1 MDDELKIIIKAVLDS
16 SSEDS
21 INKQIKS
28 LKIDPISLDIKVNSN
43 LKASANEVKK
53 EISQISDILTRKVN
67 KNQLAKDLIKNFG
80 ITNRADK
87 NQITKA
93 VEEYQNA
100 LKIKN
105 PDEITKSYDNL
116 FNSIKNSFYNFTHG
130 LDDYSQDYLNFLKDT
145 KFYIS
150 DHIKG
155 DLGKDGYKYYRDNLI
170 GKITRDP
177 KKGSP
182 ADTLYMELSESI
194 PGILPIDNMINEAD
208 QFRLIADAYIMFRNR
223 AKSKFDDDDILWTF
237 GRDEDIKDSI
247 NRVINTFQN
256 ETPNLQKTIKNIK
269 SDLVDLTDPNWNSLV
284 KNIPAPKFDYDYN
297 QKIKIPFQIDIQNP
311 DEVKNE
317 MERIVS
323 KFTNGKGELVDYRVL
338 TNTIFDENINK
349 RIEILSGATLKYR
362 NELDE
367 VITKQLKWE
376 KIGQELDKSGEMKA
390 IMGFTESYSSYSQN
404 IEKAIEKQEKF
415 KLSTEKLENKLREYK
430 KTFDNLQ
437 LAVDKSGVKLNQEN
451 ISKFNESIDTK
462 NLEQARHHLT
472 MLQKEWQGLNISD
485 ISTEKLENKLRE
497 YKKSFE
503 NLQIKA
509 DKSGVILNQE
519 DISKFNQAIDNK
531 NLEQARHLL
540 TMLQKEWQGLNAA
553 MVKDTPNT
561 ALENMNKY
569 ISKMPYSI
577 EAAQLRLKS
586 LSAPSKELQD
596 KVSNLK
602 IQLENVYKS
611 GSNEEKLSA
620 YGKLKQSI
628 IEVNAELSN
637 QIKIQRQINQDK
649 NLIYDKKT
657 FSNRITTWI
666 NDNSK
671 AVKVFGE
678 DIEKLSSQIENA
690 DRAKLLNLK
699 KQFQE
704 ITTSAKSMGLTGET
718 AIEKIINS
726 FKNLSSIVLGGSFA
740 MYAVH
745 SLREVYNNVIA
756 IDTAMVNVKKVTD
769 ETSDTYNKF
778 VSDSSNAAVK
788 LGVAV
793 TEIMNSTADF
803 VRLGYSLKDAF
814 TLSQTAAIYRNVSYT
829 DIGTATKDI
838 VSAMKAFKIEAKDST
853 SIIDKLNEVGNRFSI
868 SSAGLGEGLKHSAS
882 SLATANNTLDESLA
896 LITAANEV
904 IQNPGEAGNAVK
916 VLTLRLRN
924 TKGELEKIGESTDGM
939 VESVTKL
946 QTQLLNLTNGKVNIM
961 ANPDTFKST
970 YQIMKEIANVWDD
983 LTDVKRANILELIAG
998 KHRANTITSILQNMK
1013 TAEEVVQVS
1022 LNSSGSAMREQEKR
1036 MDSINAKLEQM
1047 KATIQSFSSSFLDS
1061 SFIKLIIDFSTNGI
1075 SSITK
1080 LVDTFGVL
1088 STVLTAI
1095 STTRSLMGKSGG
1107 FFSLIKNEEN
1117 GEQSLAFLGKELSQ
1131 IKEQW
1136 QQSANLKD
1144 KIKTL
1149 FTSNEKFENNK
1160 IFSQQLEID
1169 KLSIRNYISAIEHG
1183 VQANTAFEKTM
1194 ANASDTAKNYAKNND
1209 ISSLSVKNFV
1219 STQKSLNSA
1228 TKSTTASTIALT
1240 LAETALNAAITMGL
1254 SFAFESIIAGINHLV
1269 TSQQRAIDTASELS
1283 SKYNEQMRSISD
1295 NSKNISSI
1303 SKDYERLAKGV
1314 NIFGENVS
1322 LTNEEYRKYNDIAN
1336 QIAEMFPQLVTG
1348 RTLEGNAILK
1358 QKGNVEALTKALK
1371 EQRQAANDSL
1381 IKNQEDIFKGFRQ
1394 TSFEGVTNWTTHK
1407 DALYQQKQILDM
1419 LIKDIDSYDKLIE
1432 NHADKSIYVSNLL
1445 KEVGIAGFDSMSP
1458 KSIFETLTANKNQIL
1473 AHYRGIVS
1481 EINAEISKIQ
1491 PIMLANLENKD
1502 NYKNLNEETQNHIR
1516 AIVNSIDIGTLSN
1529 FQNASQMNSW
1539 IDLNIL
1545 QPITQNKDN
1554 VQQKLSELFSLESQ
1568 NLPADEY
1575 INAVN
1580 SLVEQIVTT
1589 LNLDPIVLKTKLGF
1603 SDISSQIDET
1613 KNSLP
1618 ALASEINSLDSSF
1631 DSIEKSINNMVS
1643 SLSLLDNT
1651 IKSVTDG
1658 TYLSG
1663 QEISKLILKYPELS
1677 DKILQ
1682 TSKGYTFEIEVLQK
1696 LREEKIN
1703 EQKTSIQA
1711 EIDIT
1716 AQTLQNIGARLA
1728 GYQSEIGAIN
1738 SVAQAKAALAE
1749 IDEQAKNENFFTKIW
1764 RGITGKPQI
1773 NKVKS
1778 DLEQYIDLSGKV
1790 ENAQKKINALNTSLS
1805 LVSMPNY
1812 TQAVNHASKATKDHN
1827 KALND
1832 NKKALENQRKE
1843 LEQQKKALDQQKKS
1857 LEDNQKSINSLI
1869 DMTVKMI
1876 KRQKE
1881 NEKDALKQ
1889 SLDGYKKKIDLM
1901 KRSLDIQKDEY
1912 HYQKELKDKNFEIN
1926 KIQNKLSALQFDD
1939 SAAAQKKRKELQ
1951 EKLKKD
1957 QEDLQKFLYDNGVE
1971 RQKKALDNEYKQFK
1985 DSTDSRVKVIEDYL
1999 KQEGQIR
2006 IDAMNLIEG
2015 KSQEFY
2021 NNLMRWNIDYG
2032 DGMASTVIN
2041 AWNKAYSALSRFS
2054 SGQINVA
2061 NALDTIKNQ
2070 MFGITSHMSGISD
2083 QMSRISSQIDNANRA
2098 MSNFSDTS
2106 RETAKALNL
2115 AAREYKNLNAI
2126 ENNAEREKAER
2137 IARLEKQI
2145 AEVGKER
2152 GAEPSLGYYRRKLYD
2167 LRGYASGTFSAKKG
2181 LATVDENGKEI
2192 ILDKSAPGR
2201 YRLMNDGDIVF
2212 SHEATKK
2219 LWDFA
2224 NNHNNLVGQK
2234 FSPNNIKDKISYSK
2248 TLNNI
2253 SSPIINVNIKGNADF
2268 EVVNA
2273 LKRESENIIKRAC
2286 ELTFRTANKYAEI
2299 M

>member
-21 INKQIKS
+21 INQQIKS

-53 EISQISDILTRKVN
+53 EISQISDTLTRKVN
-67 KNQLAKDLIKNFG
+67 KNQLAKDLIKKFG

-116 FNSIKNSFYNFTHG
+116 FNSIKNSFYNFIHEI
-130 LDDYSQDYLNFLKDT
+130 DDYEQDYVNFMNGT
-145 KFYIS
+145 KLYVS
-150 DHIKG
+150 DNVKG
-155 DLGKDGYKYYRDNLI
+155 DLGEDGYKYYRNNLI

-177 KKGSP
+177 REGSHP
-182 ADTLYMELSESI
+182 DVLHSEILDNI
-194 PGILPIDNMINEAD
+194 PGILPNDDYFISESDA
-208 QFRLIADAYIMFRNR
+208 FRSIADAYINLRQ
-223 AKSKFDDDDILWTF
+223 KSKFNDEDILWNFGTDDDI
-237 GRDEDIKDSI
+237 KNSI
-247 NRVINTFQN
+247 NKVIHGLEGT
-256 ETPNLQKTIKNIK
+256 KSKIKQVVNSIK
-269 SDLVDLTDPNWNSLV
+269 SDLADLATSTRNVLA
-284 KNIPAPKFDYDYN
+284 KNIPAPKFDYNDN
-297 QKIKIPFQIDIQNP
+297 QKIKIPFQIDISNP
-311 DEVKNE
+311 DELKNE
-317 MERIVS
+317 MKRIVS

-376 KIGQELDKSGEMKA
+376 KIGQKLDKNGQMKA

-404 IEKAIEKQEKF
+404 IEKAVEKQEKF

-430 KTFDNLQ
+430 KTFENLQ

-472 MLQKEWQGLNISD
+472 MLQKEWQGLNISE

-519 DISKFNQAIDNK
+519 NISKFNGAIDNK
-531 NLEQARHLL
+531 NLEQSRHLL

-577 EAAQLRLKS
+577 EAVQLRLKS
-586 LSAPSKELQD
+586 LSDPSKELQD

-657 FSNRITTWI
+657 FSNRITTWL

-690 DRAKLLNLK
+690 DKAKLLNLK

-726 FKNLSSIVLGGSFA
+726 FKNLSSIVIGGSFA

-745 SLREVYNNVIA
+745 SLKEIYNNVIA
-756 IDTAMVNVKKVTD
+756 IDAAMVNVKKVTD

-778 VSDSSNAAVK
+778 VSNSSNAAVK
-788 LGVAV
+788 LGVTV

-904 IQNPGEAGNAVK
+904 IQNPQEAGNAVK
-916 VLTLRLRN
+916 VLALRIRN
-924 TKGELEKIGESTDGM
+924 TKGKLDEIGESTDGM
-939 VESVTKL
+939 VESVTRL

-961 ANPDTFKST
+961 ASPDTFKST
-970 YQIMKEIANVWDD
+970 YQVMKEISNVWDD
-983 LTDVKRANILELIAG
+983 LTDIKRANVLELIAG

-1013 TAEEVVQVS
+1013 TAEDVVQIS

-1047 KATIQSFSSSFLDS
+1047 KAAIQSFSSSLLDS

-1080 LVDTFGVL
+1080 LVDTFGVF
-1088 STVLTAI
+1088 STVLTTI
-1095 STTRSLMGKSGG
+1095 STIRSLIGKSGG
-1107 FFSLIKNEEN
+1107 FFSLTKNEES
-1117 GEQSLAFLGKELSQ
+1117 GEQSLAFLGKDLSQ

-1136 QQSANLKD
+1136 RQSANLKD

-1149 FTSNEKFENNK
+1149 FTSNEKLEDNK
-1160 IFSQQLEID
+1160 IFSEQLEVD
-1169 KLSIRNYISAIEHG
+1169 KLSIRNYVKTLEHG

-1194 ANASDTAKNYAKNND
+1194 ANASETAKNYAKNND
-1209 ISSLSVKNFV
+1209 TSTLSVKSFV
-1219 STQKSLNSA
+1219 SMQKSLNGA

-1254 SFAFESIIAGINHLV
+1254 SFTIESIIAGINHLV
-1269 TSQQRAIDTASELS
+1269 TAQQRAIDTASALS

-1295 NSKNISSI
+1295 NSKNIETI

-1322 LTNEEYRKYNDIAN
+1322 LTNEEYRRYNEIAN
-1336 QIAEMFPQLVTG
+1336 QIAEMFPELVEG

-1371 EQRQAANDSL
+1371 
-1381 IKNQEDIFKGFRQ
+1381 
-1394 TSFEGVTNWTTHK
+1394 
-1407 DALYQQKQILDM
+1407 
-1419 LIKDIDSYDKLIE
+1419 
-1432 NHADKSIYVSNLL
+1432 
-1445 KEVGIAGFDSMSP
+1445 
-1458 KSIFETLTANKNQIL
+1458 
-1473 AHYRGIVS
+1473 
-1481 EINAEISKIQ
+1481 
-1491 PIMLANLENKD
+1491 
-1502 NYKNLNEETQNHIR
+1502 
-1516 AIVNSIDIGTLSN
+1516 
-1529 FQNASQMNSW
+1529 
-1539 IDLNIL
+1539 
-1545 QPITQNKDN
+1545 
-1554 VQQKLSELFSLESQ
+1554 
-1568 NLPADEY
+1568 
-1575 INAVN
+1575 
-1580 SLVEQIVTT
+1580 
-1589 LNLDPIVLKTKLGF
+1589 
-1603 SDISSQIDET
+1603 
-1613 KNSLP
+1613 
-1618 ALASEINSLDSSF
+1618 
-1631 DSIEKSINNMVS
+1631 
-1643 SLSLLDNT
+1643 
-1651 IKSVTDG
+1651 
-1658 TYLSG
+1658 
-1663 QEISKLILKYPELS
+1663 
-1677 DKILQ
+1677 
-1682 TSKGYTFEIEVLQK
+1682 
-1696 LREEKIN
+1696 
-1703 EQKTSIQA
+1703 
-1711 EIDIT
+1711 
-1716 AQTLQNIGARLA
+1716 
-1728 GYQSEIGAIN
+1728 
-1738 SVAQAKAALAE
+1738 
-1749 IDEQAKNENFFTKIW
+1749 
-1764 RGITGKPQI
+1764 
-1773 NKVKS
+1773 
-1778 DLEQYIDLSGKV
+1778 
-1790 ENAQKKINALNTSLS
+1790 
-1805 LVSMPNY
+1805 
-1812 TQAVNHASKATKDHN
+1812 
-1827 KALND
+1827 
-1832 NKKALENQRKE
+1832 
-1843 LEQQKKALDQQKKS
+1843 
-1857 LEDNQKSINSLI
+1857 
-1869 DMTVKMI
+1869 
-1876 KRQKE
+1876 
-1881 NEKDALKQ
+1881 
-1889 SLDGYKKKIDLM
+1889 
-1901 KRSLDIQKDEY
+1901 
-1912 HYQKELKDKNFEIN
+1912 
-1926 KIQNKLSALQFDD
+1926 
-1939 SAAAQKKRKELQ
+1939 
-1951 EKLKKD
+1951 
-1957 QEDLQKFLYDNGVE
+1957 
-1971 RQKKALDNEYKQFK
+1971 
-1985 DSTDSRVKVIEDYL
+1985 
-1999 KQEGQIR
+1999 
-2006 IDAMNLIEG
+2006 
-2015 KSQEFY
+2015 
-2021 NNLMRWNIDYG
+2021 
-2032 DGMASTVIN
+2032 
-2041 AWNKAYSALSRFS
+2041 
-2054 SGQINVA
+2054 
-2061 NALDTIKNQ
+2061 
-2070 MFGITSHMSGISD
+2070 
-2083 QMSRISSQIDNANRA
+2083 
-2098 MSNFSDTS
+2098 
-2106 RETAKALNL
+2106 
-2115 AAREYKNLNAI
+2115 
-2126 ENNAEREKAER
+2126 
-2137 IARLEKQI
+2137 
-2145 AEVGKER
+2145 
-2152 GAEPSLGYYRRKLYD
+2152 
-2167 LRGYASGTFSAKKG
+2167 
-2181 LATVDENGKEI
+2181 
-2192 ILDKSAPGR
+2192 
-2201 YRLMNDGDIVF
+2201 
-2212 SHEATKK
+2212 
-2219 LWDFA
+2219 
-2224 NNHNNLVGQK
+2224 
-2234 FSPNNIKDKISYSK
+2234 
-2248 TLNNI
+2248 
-2253 SSPIINVNIKGNADF
+2253 
-2268 EVVNA
+2268 
-2273 LKRESENIIKRAC
+2273 
-2286 ELTFRTANKYAEI
+2286 
-2299 M
+2299 